1 MSDKWSH
8 THETAIRGPVSGDEL
23 LRLVRTGGITH
34 EIRHPE
40 MAIVTP
46 STVFIGIP
54 AADAPAPA
62 AGDVV
67 VVSLLH
73 IVQIEYLPSPTAP
86 ATN

>member
-1 MSDKWSH
+1 LRRDDILRALQ
-8 THETAIRGPVSGDEL
+8 ERPFRPF
-23 LRLVRTGGITH
+23 RLVLTGGITH

-46 STVFIGIP
+46 STVFIGVP
-54 AADAPAPA
+54 AVDAPAPA

-73 IVQIEYLPSPTAP
+73 IVQIEYLPLPASP

>member
-1 MSDKWSH
+1 VLQ
-8 THETAIRGPVSGDEL
+8 ERPFRPF
-23 LRLVRTGGITH
+23 RLVLTGGVVH

-54 AADAPAPA
+54 APDAPAPA

-67 VVSLLH
+67 IVSLLH
-73 IVQIEYLPSPTAP
+73 VVQIEYLPSPATP
-86 ATN
+86 AVN